1 LQNRTFFLEV
11 LEVSVIP
18 LPECP
23 TSRPV
28 RLPHTYRFGL
38 QAAFLTI
45 VIPLAV
51 GIAPSSAGDSPVA
64 PKKAGPVALARAPAG
79 PTGSLVIVG
88 GGFLPDSVRLRFLD
102 LAGGKK
108 ARLVVIPT
116 ASEWGDKTG
125 VFKGFELWKN
135 QPAASVTMLHTL
147 DRKKANDPAF
157 IKPLTEAT
165 GVWISGGDQAR
176 LTAAYSGTAVEREL
190 RKMFARGGVIGGTSA
205 GAAVMSS
212 LMIVSGNPDAKVG
225 TGLGLLADV
234 VIDQHF
240 RNRNRLKR
248 LQSVLDRYPDH
259 LGLGID
265 EETAIVVQCDKA
277 TVLGNANVS
286 LCLPAALRRLPLV
299 QVFKS
304 GDIIDLSP
312 LFQAVHALPRP
323 VPVGTR

>member
-1 LQNRTFFLEV
+1 MEA
-11 LEVSVIP
+11 SVIP
-18 LPECP
+18 LSDAPP
-23 TSRPV
+23 FRPV
-28 RLPHTYRFGL
+28 RFPHTYRLGL
-38 QAAFLTI
+38 QAGLLTI
-45 VIPLAV
+45 VIPLTAS
-51 GIAPSSAGDSPVA
+51 IAPLSAGDAPVA
-64 PKKAGPVALARAPAG
+64 PKKAGPVTPAQAG

-88 GGFLPDSVRLRFLD
+88 GGFLPDSVRHRFLD

-116 ASEWGDKTG
+116 ASEWGHKTG
-125 VFKGFELWKN
+125 VFKGFELWKG

-147 DRKKANDPAF
+147 DRKKADDPAF

-176 LTAAYSGTAVEREL
+176 LTAVYSGTAVEREL
-190 RKMFARGGVIGGTSA
+190 RKMFTRGGVIGGTSA
-205 GAAVMSS
+205 GAAAMSS

-225 TGLGLLADV
+225 TGFGLLGDV

-248 LQSVLDRYPDH
+248 LQGVLDRHPDH

-265 EETAIVVQCDKA
+265 EETAVVVQRYTV

-286 LCLPAALRRLPLV
+286 VCLPAALRRLPAV

-312 LFQAVHALPRP
+312 LCQAVHALAKP
-323 VPVGTR
+323 VPAGMR